1 MPYNQ
6 AVNVMGFAYHYFTIK
21 PGLFEAQ
28 GFVLWMKRLSH
39 ESLSATAPLYHNQ
52 KLNINLSNQTLFYI
66 YYSFF
71 VP

>member
-28 GFVLWMKRLSH
+28 GFVLWMKGAVAIDVA
-39 ESLSATAPLYHNQ
+39 ATFDY
-52 KLNINLSNQTLFYI
+52 
-66 YYSFF
+66 
-71 VP
+71 

>member
-28 GFVLWMKRLSH
+28 GFVLWMKRGCRTNHLVRQ
-39 ESLSATAPLYHNQ
+39 PLLDMLGMDNALVDSY
-52 KLNINLSNQTLFYI
+52 
-66 YYSFF
+66 F
-71 VP
+71 VIG